1 MKNSFNFKIIMDI
14 KEGTTFDMIESEVC
28 KKMEKIGF
36 KCANNISSREV
47 SFIAEY
53 PHEQA

>member
-36 KCANNISSREV
+36 KCANDISSREV